1 MSFTQRVKEEISQQ
15 KFMKRREKEIEI
27 YAMLKIKQKVY
38 HDRIEVK
45 VENIL
50 IAKRIYLYLKEHTK
64 LKYTIKY
71 SISKYFGKNR
81 IYIITIPNQYELKNM
96 LKLINLLDKI
106 DMLKHKKYLESY
118 IRGMFLVCG
127 YIKNPE
133 KGYALDFFI
142 ENSEDAERLCNYI
155 DGIGKKVFCTKKRN
169 KYLVYLRNAE
179 DILDILIM
187 VGAKQAFFHYED
199 VTVIKDLKNQT
210 IRAMNWEVANETK
223 LLNTAN
229 KQITM
234 ITYLIENR
242 YYDDLTDALKEV
254 INIRMENPESSL
266 VELADMLGI
275 TKSGIRNRF
284 RRLEELYNKIIE

>member
-1 MSFTQRVKEEISQQ
+1 
-15 KFMKRREKEIEI
+15 
-27 YAMLKIKQKVY
+27 
-38 HDRIEVK
+38 
-45 VENIL
+45 
-50 IAKRIYLYLKEHTK
+50 
-64 LKYTIKY
+64 
-71 SISKYFGKNR
+71 
-81 IYIITIPNQYELKNM
+81 
-96 LKLINLLDKI
+96 
-106 DMLKHKKYLESY
+106 
-118 IRGMFLVCG
+118 
-127 YIKNPE
+127 
-133 KGYALDFFI
+133 
-142 ENSEDAERLCNYI
+142 
-155 DGIGKKVFCTKKRN
+155 
-169 KYLVYLRNAE
+169 
-179 DILDILIM
+179 M